1 MPTNLGHE
9 AISAK
14 LGHADP
20 TIYLGH
26 EQIYPNSTTV
36 TSFAFADTSTV
47 SNAGETRVLNIG
59 GDIGSTITL
68 TGSNGASS
76 LGAQTLS
83 STSSAFNIP
92 ISANNSYGAPSRTPT
107 VTLGATGN
115 TSLAGGVPTTR
126 TLTQAAG
133 PSVTNYSANGT
144 IAVTTLVNNT
154 TTVNGQLKWANGAK
168 FRVTYTASG
177 TNNTPWAALSGYTS
191 FQIRGIAYGGS
202 GQTTATLSN
211 VQTTN
216 VPMSIQP
223 YNSNLYWY
231 VWPTGSTTPSSQSGN
246 AMGTG
251 YVYQADFEITNSN
264 NPSYIHWYALM
275 VTGAGYTVN
284 GGTTVAISNYF
295 NDYP

>member
-1 MPTNLGHE
+1 MPTHLGHE

-20 TIYLGH
+20 SIYLGH

-92 ISANNSYGAPSRTPT
+92 ISANNSYGASSRTPT

-115 TSLAGGVPTTR
+115 TSLAGGLPTTR

-133 PSVTNYSANGT
+133 PAITNISISTTTSVF
-144 IAVTTLVNNT
+144 TLVNNT
-154 TTVNGQLKWANGAK
+154 TTVNGQLRWASGASFRVIHSINLSGAAIPWNFLSTVNSCQVKAVAYGNTGSLTATQSGHSVGGDTNHNYYNNLFWYMSNRNGSLPAGNIPPNLFNAQYDITLTNSANPSFIQFNILWVPSMAYNLNGA
-168 FRVTYTASG
+168 
-177 TNNTPWAALSGYTS
+177 
-191 FQIRGIAYGGS
+191 
-202 GQTTATLSN
+202 GQGLA
-211 VQTTN
+211 VQTSGVN
-216 VPMSIQP
+216 
-223 YNSNLYWY
+223 WY
-231 VWPTGSTTPSSQSGN
+231 P
-246 AMGTG
+246 
-251 YVYQADFEITNSN
+251 
-264 NPSYIHWYALM
+264 
-275 VTGAGYTVN
+275 
-284 GGTTVAISNYF
+284 
-295 NDYP
+295 

>member
-1 MPTNLGHE
+1 GHE

-47 SNAGETRVLNIG
+47 SNTGETRVLNIG

-115 TSLAGGVPTTR
+115 TSLAGGLPTTR

-133 PSVTNYSANGT
+133 PSVTNISISTSTN
-144 IAVTTLVNNT
+144 VTTLVNNT
-154 TTVNGQLKWANGAK
+154 TTVNGQLRWANGAS
-168 FRVTYTASG
+168 FRVIHNIVSNGSVPWNFLNGHTSCQAAAVPYG
-177 TNNTPWAALSGYTS
+177 NT
-191 FQIRGIAYGGS
+191 GS
-202 GQTTATLSN
+202 LTATQSGHN
-211 VQTTN
+211 VGGDTSHN
-216 VPMSIQP
+216 F
-223 YNSNLYWY
+223 YNNLIWY
-231 VWPTGSTTPSSQSGN
+231 VSSKNSSLPAGNLPSNFN
-246 AMGTG
+246 AQYDITL
-251 YVYQADFEITNSN
+251 TNSS
-264 NPSYIHWYALM
+264 NPSYIQFRILWVPNAGYNLNSN
-275 VTGAGYTVN
+275 GAGVTVV
-284 GGTTVAISNYF
+284 TSSNNY
-295 NDYP
+295 YP

>member
-20 TIYLGH
+20 NIYLGH

-92 ISANNSYGAPSRTPT
+92 ISANNNFGAPSRTPT

-115 TSLAGGVPTTR
+115 TSLAGGLPTTR

-133 PSVTNYSANGT
+133 PSVTNISISSTTN
-144 IAVTTLVNNT
+144 VFTLVNNT
-154 TTVNGQLKWANGAK
+154 TTVNGQLRWANGAQ
-168 FRVTYTASG
+168 FRVIHGINVSGATIPWNFLSTVNSCQATAVPFGNTGTLTATQSG
-177 TNNTPWAALSGYTS
+177 HSVGGDTNHNYYSGLIWYMS
-191 FQIRGIAYGGS
+191 NRGGS
-202 GQTTATLSN
+202 LPAGNLPPSLFNAQYDITL
-211 VQTTN
+211 
-216 VPMSIQP
+216 
-223 YNSNLYWY
+223 
-231 VWPTGSTTPSSQSGN
+231 
-246 AMGTG
+246 
-251 YVYQADFEITNSN
+251 TNSA
-264 NPSYIHWYALM
+264 NPSYIQFRILW
-275 VTGAGYTVN
+275 VPGAGYNLNSAGAGNVVITS
-284 GGTTVAISNYF
+284 SN
-295 NDYP
+295 NWYP

>member
-1 MPTNLGHE
+1 M
-9 AISAK
+9 
-14 LGHADP
+14 
-20 TIYLGH
+20 YLGH
-26 EQIYPNSTTV
+26 EQIYPNTTTV

-47 SNAGETRVLNIG
+47 SNAGATRVLNIG
-59 GDIGSTITL
+59 GDVGSTFNL
-68 TGSNGASS
+68 TGANGAGS
-76 LGAQTLS
+76 LGAQSLS
-83 STSSAFNIP
+83 SSSQAFNIS
-92 ISANNSYGAPSRTPT
+92 IGSNNSYGAAGRSPS
-107 VTLGATGN
+107 VTISPTGN
-115 TSLAGGVPTTR
+115 TILASGLPTTR

-154 TTVNGQLKWANGAK
+154 TVVNGALKWANGAK

-177 TNNTPWAALSGYTS
+177 TNNTPWAALGGYTS

-211 VQTTN
+211 IQTTN

-223 YNSNLYWY
+223 NNSNLYWF

-264 NPSYIHWYALM
+264 HPSYIQWYVIMA
-275 VTGAGYTVN
+275 TGTGYTVN
-284 GGTTVAISNYF
+284 GDTTPLISNLV

>member
-20 TIYLGH
+20 NIYLGH

-92 ISANNSYGAPSRTPT
+92 ISANNNFGAPSRTPT

-115 TSLAGGVPTTR
+115 TSLAGGLPTTR

-133 PSVTNYSANGT
+133 PAITNITIGT
-144 IAVTTLVNNT
+144 TTNVFTLVNNT
-154 TTVNGQLKWANGAK
+154 TTVNGQLRWANGAS
-168 FRVTYTASG
+168 FRVIHNVISNG
-177 TNNTPWAALSGYTS
+177 SVPWNFLTGHT
-191 FQIRGIAYGGS
+191 S
-202 GQTTATLSN
+202 GQATAVPFGNTGGLTATQSGHS
-211 VQTTN
+211 VGGDTN
-216 VPMSIQP
+216 HTNYSSSGLVWYFSSR
-223 YNSNLYWY
+223 NSSL
-231 VWPTGSTTPSSQSGN
+231 PTGNLPPNFN
-246 AMGTG
+246 AQYDITL
-251 YVYQADFEITNSN
+251 TNSA
-264 NPSYIHWYALM
+264 NPSYIQFRILWVPTAGYNLN
-275 VTGAGYTVN
+275 TNGAGNVVITS
-284 GGTTVAISNYF
+284 SN
-295 NDYP
+295 NWYP

>member
-20 TIYLGH
+20 NIYLGH

-92 ISANNSYGAPSRTPT
+92 ISANNNFGAPSRTPT

-115 TSLAGGVPTTR
+115 TSLAGGLPTTR

-133 PSVTNYSANGT
+133 PAITNISISTSTN
-144 IAVTTLVNNT
+144 VFTLVNNT
-154 TTVNGQLKWANGAK
+154 TTVNGQLRWASGAS
-168 FRVTYTASG
+168 FRVIHNVVSNG
-177 TNNTPWAALSGYTS
+177 SVPWNFLSTFNSCQAAA
-191 FQIRGIAYGGS
+191 IAYGNTGS
-202 GQTTATLSN
+202 LTATQSGHT
-211 VQTTN
+211 VGGDTN
-216 VPMSIQP
+216 HNYYSG
-223 YNSNLYWY
+223 LYWY
-231 VWPTGSTTPSSQSGN
+231 MSNRNGALPAGNLPSNFN
-246 AMGTG
+246 AQYDITL
-251 YVYQADFEITNSN
+251 TNSA
-264 NPSYIHWYALM
+264 NPSYIQFRIVWGPGAGYNLNS
-275 VTGAGYTVN
+275 TGAGTVVV
-284 GGTTVAISNYF
+284 TSSN
-295 NDYP
+295 NWYP

>member
-216 VPMSIQP
+216 VPVSIQP

-251 YVYQADFEITNSN
+251 YVCLLYTS
-264 NPSYIHWYALM
+264 PSPRDR
-275 VTGAGYTVN
+275 G
-284 GGTTVAISNYF
+284 
-295 NDYP
+295 